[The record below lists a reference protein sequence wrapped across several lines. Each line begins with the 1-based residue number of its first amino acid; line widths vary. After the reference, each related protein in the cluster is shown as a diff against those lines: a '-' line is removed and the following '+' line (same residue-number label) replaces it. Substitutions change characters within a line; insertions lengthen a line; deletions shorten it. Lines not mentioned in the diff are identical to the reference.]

1 MLAAALSG
9 VAELCSAE
17 PPQNQAEKALPYP
30 ILAAIG
36 RAMFVKAHGL
46 RNLLLPE
53 RVMLAHVIRC
63 LDKDRPT
70 ELAFVRRTTLADQL
84 ECSKATVTRQLARL
98 EEAGWI
104 VRDQVKSRIR
114 GFQVGG
120 IALTHA
126 AAAAL
131 FTRPSTDPQA
141 QRRAP
146 VTHPCR
152 TSVKEEKQS
161 SQRQLASTSGHVEN
175 FDTKTRSKRGGV
187 NLPVTL
193 RWLVDHMSPF
203 GVCKLMAIA
212 RDKQI
217 RLEDVTNQCMDQ
229 IRTAKRPFGYVR
241 SLLRRDKDWKLL
253 ARQRADQAAAQ
264 EKVKADK
271 AAVSQAGRDL
281 SGQCFFDEDKG
292 LACRIEGSFVLWFRS
307 EVCEAP
313 KGDSFCS
320 RPLDADFL
328 DAIEAGRL
336 KRIEVA
342 PRASRDERLGTMP
355 DKPRRMTATT
365 QPAAYGSSEVGAE
378 EVGSALQRLK
388 DMAAAMK
395 AALKGSGRRAADPVE
410 VRHPIKSMT

>member
-9 VAELCSAE
+9 VAELCSDE
-17 PPQNQAEKALPYP
+17 PPQHQAEKALPYP
-30 ILAAIG
+30 ILAAVG

-70 ELAFVRRTTLADQL
+70 DLAFVRRTTLADQL

-120 IALTHA
+120 IALTQA

-131 FTRPSTDPQA
+131 FIRTAPDPQA

-152 TSVKEEKQS
+152 TSVKEEEQS
-161 SQRQLASTSGHVEN
+161 SQRQLASPSGPVDN
-175 FDTKTRSKRGGV
+175 FGAESRGKPRGV
-187 NLPVTL
+187 NLPITL
-193 RWLVDHMSPF
+193 RWLVEHMSPF

-212 RDKQI
+212 REKQI

-229 IRTAKRPFGYVR
+229 IRAAKRPFGYVR
-241 SLLRRDKDWKLL
+241 NLLGRDKDWKFL
-253 ARQRADQAAAQ
+253 AGQRAEKTAAQ

-271 AAVSQAGRDL
+271 AALARAERDL
-281 SGQCFFDEDKG
+281 SGQCFFDEDKS
-292 LACRIEGSFVLWFRS
+292 LTFRIEGSFVRWFRS

-313 KGDSFCS
+313 RGESFCS

-328 DAIEAGRL
+328 DAVEGGRL
-336 KRIEVA
+336 KRIDVA
-342 PRASRDERLGTMP
+342 PRASRVER
-355 DKPRRMTATT
+355 
-365 QPAAYGSSEVGAE
+365 PAASQDGPRVAPTPAQPTPSGASGVAAE
-378 EVGSALQRLK
+378 EVSSARQRLR

-395 AALKGSGRRAADPVE
+395 AALKG
-410 VRHPIKSMT
+410 KS

>member
-9 VAELCSAE
+9 VAELCSVE
-17 PPQNQAEKALPYP
+17 PPQHQAEKALPYP

-36 RAMFVKAHGL
+36 RAMFVKAQGL

-120 IALTHA
+120 IALTQA
-126 AAAAL
+126 AADAL
-131 FTRPSTDPQA
+131 FIRPSRDAQA

-152 TSVKEEKQS
+152 TSVIEEKQS
-161 SQRQLASTSGHVEN
+161 SQRQLAPTSGPVDK
-175 FDTKTRSKRGGV
+175 FDTKTRSKPRGV
-187 NLPVTL
+187 NLPITL

-212 RDKQI
+212 REKKL

-229 IRTAKRPFGYVR
+229 IRAAKQPFGYVR
-241 SLLRRDKDWKLL
+241 NLLGREKEWKRL
-253 ARQRADQAAAQ
+253 ASERADKAAAQ
-264 EKVKADK
+264 EKVKADR
-271 AAVSQAGRDL
+271 AALSQAERDL

-292 LACRIEGSFVLWFRS
+292 LAFRIEGSFVRWFRS
-307 EVCEAP
+307 EVCAAP
-313 KGDSFCS
+313 KGESFCS
-320 RPLDADFL
+320 RPLDIDFL
-328 DAIEAGRL
+328 DAIKGGRV
-336 KRIEVA
+336 KRIDVVA
-342 PRASRDERLGTMP
+342 RASCDERHAALLCMP
-355 DKPRRMTATT
+355 RVMSGPS
-365 QPAAYGSSEVGAE
+365 QPAASGMSKLVAKDAN
-378 EVGSALQRLK
+378 SARQRLK
-388 DMAAAMK
+388 DMADALK
-395 AALKGSGRRAADPVE
+395 AALKG
-410 VRHPIKSMT
+410 KS